1 MSRSDDEVRLRHML
15 DATREALAFAKKRHR
30 EDLDADRMLAL
41 ALMKCI
47 EILGEAGARISPDAQ
62 ARHSNIPWAE
72 IVGMRNHLVHG
83 YFDID
88 LDRLWATVMHDLPQL
103 ASSLERILSRP
114 TR

>member
-1 MSRSDDEVRLRHML
+1 MRFACATCWTLPAKLLRSRKS
-15 DATREALAFAKKRHR
+15 
-30 EDLDADRMLAL
+30 
-41 ALMKCI
+41 
-47 EILGEAGARISPDAQ
+47 GARISPDAQ